1 MPSLNVFSQRPS
13 VMHVQVIYAE
23 PDHVLTCWLEVA
35 SESTVADCLLLA
47 AVTPQFQTLDMSQL
61 GVGIFGELCDPDRR
75 VQDQDRVELYRGLR
89 NDAKTARRLR
99 AKQQTTAR

>member
-1 MPSLNVFSQRPS
+1 MPSLNVSSQRPS

-47 AVTPQFQTLDMSQL
+47 AATPQFQTLDMSQL
-61 GVGIFGELCDPDRR
+61 AVGIFGELCDPDRR

-99 AKQQTTAR
+99 AKQQATAR